1 MEITKIDANT
11 VRVTKTVEEVIDY
24 ETLKAQEAGIVE
36 QQASKTAEYDAYMA
50 ESDAVLKK
58 IREAL
63 ATGIGPKA
71 EE

>member
-1 MEITKIDANT
+1 MEITKLDANT
-11 VRVTKTVEEVIDY
+11 VRITETAEKVVDY

-50 ESDAVLKK
+50 ESGAVLVK

-63 ATGIGPKA
+63 NTGIGAK
-71 EE
+71 E